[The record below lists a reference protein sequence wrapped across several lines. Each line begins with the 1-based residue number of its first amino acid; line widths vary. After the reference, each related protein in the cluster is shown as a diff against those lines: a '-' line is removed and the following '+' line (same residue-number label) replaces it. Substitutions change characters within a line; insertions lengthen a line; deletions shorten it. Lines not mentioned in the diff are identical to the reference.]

1 MLSIENINTYYGGIH
16 ALKNVSLHI
25 EVGEIVALIGS
36 NGAGKST
43 LLNCISGVVPARTG
57 SITFNDFE
65 ITPLTPEKIV
75 GLGIVQ
81 VPEGRQIFNPLTV
94 LENLELGAYL
104 RFSKGNKKE
113 IEKDLDYVMKL
124 FPILKVRKKQKAGT
138 LSGGEQQMLSIG
150 RAIMGRPKLL
160 LLDEPSLGLA
170 PLMVIEIFDVIQKLQ
185 EDGATILLVEQNAK
199 ASLKVANR
207 AYVMETGRI
216 ILEGEAKALME
227 DKEVMRAYLGKDY
240 REK

>member
-1 MLSIENINTYYGGIH
+1 MLDIQNIDTYYGGIH

-57 SITFNDFE
+57 SITFYDLE

-75 GLGIVQ
+75 DLGIVQ

-170 PLMVIEIFDVIQKLQ
+170 PLIVKEIFDVIQKLQ

-207 AYVMETGRI
+207 GYVMETGRI
-216 ILEGEAKALME
+216 TLEGEAMALIE
-227 DKEVMRAYLGKDY
+227 DKDVMRAYLGKDY